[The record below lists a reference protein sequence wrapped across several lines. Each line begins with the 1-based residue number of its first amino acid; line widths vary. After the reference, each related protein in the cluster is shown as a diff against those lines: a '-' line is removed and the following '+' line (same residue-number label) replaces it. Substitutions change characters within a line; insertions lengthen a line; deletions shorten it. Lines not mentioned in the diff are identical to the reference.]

1 MGKGSFKDGDKSP
14 LKPSTEGNIFGK
26 KDDDKSPFPT
36 TAAAESKQ
44 TTAASSSLFSK
55 ENKPPQ
61 SNAGTA
67 TDASIHEMELP
78 EELAKLDIKERDAL
92 LFGSNNTATKSNFS
106 DQFKVFGKTALSE
119 TINNGVSNE
128 HKNGDDGNKTTTTT
142 MEKKRELIL
151 RRICAAIL
159 SKEASKVRSL
169 MECVPY
175 KSLFPDSTPPH
186 TFVYQGRSILYFA
199 AGVGDESIVKYI
211 CERHPALLHHPTV
224 YGACPLTWA
233 AYNGQLDSVK
243 VLLEKGCD
251 VNQKGEYEETAL
263 IAACCQGHLAVVQC
277 LLAQSNV
284 DICKRDLD
292 GKTAL
297 FRAAIGNHSEIV
309 DILKRRKS

>member
-1 MGKGSFKDGDKSP
+1 
-14 LKPSTEGNIFGK
+14 
-26 KDDDKSPFPT
+26 
-36 TAAAESKQ
+36 
-44 TTAASSSLFSK
+44 
-55 ENKPPQ
+55 
-61 SNAGTA
+61 
-67 TDASIHEMELP
+67 
-78 EELAKLDIKERDAL
+78 
-92 LFGSNNTATKSNFS
+92 
-106 DQFKVFGKTALSE
+106 
-119 TINNGVSNE
+119 
-128 HKNGDDGNKTTTTT
+128 
-142 MEKKRELIL
+142 
-151 RRICAAIL
+151 
-159 SKEASKVRSL
+159 

-263 IAACCQGHLAVVQC
+263 IAACCQGHLAVVQY

-297 FRAAIGNHSEIV
+297 FRAAIGNHSDIV
-309 DILKRRKS
+309 DLLLQAAKKNKKEKELIDDEYTSFWCKSQGANAKIVALIRAAVN

>member
-1 MGKGSFKDGDKSP
+1 MISTQNIQNSAP
-14 LKPSTEGNIFGK
+14 CEPS
-26 KDDDKSPFPT
+26 
-36 TAAAESKQ
+36 
-44 TTAASSSLFSK
+44 
-55 ENKPPQ
+55 
-61 SNAGTA
+61 
-67 TDASIHEMELP
+67 
-78 EELAKLDIKERDAL
+78 
-92 LFGSNNTATKSNFS
+92 
-106 DQFKVFGKTALSE
+106 V
-119 TINNGVSNE
+119 V
-128 HKNGDDGNKTTTTT
+128 
-142 MEKKRELIL
+142 
-151 RRICAAIL
+151 ICAAIL

-186 TFVYQGRSILYFA
+186 AFVYQGRSILYFA
-199 AGVGDESIVKYI
+199 AGIGDKSIVKYI

-284 DICKRDLD
+284 DICKRDHD

-297 FRAAIGNHSEIV
+297 FRAAIGNHSDIV
-309 DILKRRKS
+309 DLLLQAAKKNKKEKELIDDEYTSFWCKSRVANAKIVALIRAAVN